1 MGAAFCTLKLTS
13 FIFVSNAFA
22 VMFRLLLLLNVISQI
37 EARTNHP
44 IEKIKWR
51 GMRAIASTL
60 LIQVVKQATSQS
72 AKSVLR
78 LAYRPAVYE
87 YKITRDYN
95 IIMEIIIAILL
106 SNFSLIK
113 CGPFVNTYAR
123 AWARM
128 NAFAAFGICSFLI
141 LEVFSLSLSSFWLF
155 HFCGLFCLFTTTM
168 FRSINRAI
176 FYLRYSNTLSFFCSY
191 NLFFFSFYLIFWC
204 VDSCLYIY
212 MEHSFN
218 KQ

>member
-141 LEVFSLSLSSFWLF
+141 LEVFFSLSLFLHFDSFISAVCFISLQQQCF
-155 HFCGLFCLFTTTM
+155 
-168 FRSINRAI
+168 A
-176 FYLRYSNTLSFFCSY
+176 
-191 NLFFFSFYLIFWC
+191 
-204 VDSCLYIY
+204 V
-212 MEHSFN
+212 
-218 KQ
+218 